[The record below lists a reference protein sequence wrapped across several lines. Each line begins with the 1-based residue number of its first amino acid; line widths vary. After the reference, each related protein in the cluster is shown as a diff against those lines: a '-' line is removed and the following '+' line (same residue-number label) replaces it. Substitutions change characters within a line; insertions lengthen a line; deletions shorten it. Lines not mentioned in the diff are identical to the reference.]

1 MSIAT
6 AGVSSDVT
14 RRAGPGRLVSIV
26 GGSAGNVVEWFDF
39 LSYSVFAIYFSK
51 AFFPGDNMTVQ
62 LLNTAAIA
70 SVGYVIR
77 PLGSWLIGVL
87 ADRRGRRL
95 ALSTAV
101 TMMSFGSFV
110 IAVTPTYRS
119 IGIAAPVILL
129 LARMLQ
135 GFSMGGEAGTS
146 ATYLAEM
153 APVGRRGFFVG
164 FVQVTVV
171 AGQLLALLLLL
182 ILQYLLLT
190 PAQLDAWGWR
200 IPFLVGA
207 ALALVALFLRRG
219 IAETDAFVQ
228 TRDREPRENLL
239 AVLWRWRRQVLLSIG
254 ISIGGTVSFYTF
266 TIYLQK
272 YMVNTSG
279 FSRDQA
285 TLIATIGLL
294 IYMVFQP
301 LFGLLSDRVG
311 RKPVMLIFGI
321 GGTLLTVPIMQ
332 ALGTTH
338 NAGTALLFNLA
349 GLFILSGFSSI
360 HWLVKS
366 ELFPTEIRALGVGLP
381 FAIVSS
387 VMGGTT
393 EWAALH
399 MKASGHESWFF
410 YYASACAAIS
420 LVTYAI
426 MPETRTTSTLDDD
439 CAERSGRVKPDGS

>member
-6 AGVSSDVT
+6 GGLQLTAASRV
-14 RRAGPGRLVSIV
+14 GPSRLVSIV

-51 AFFPGDNMTVQ
+51 AFFPGDNTTVQ
-62 LLNTAAIA
+62 LLNTAAVA
-70 SVGYVIR
+70 AVGYVIR

-87 ADRRGRRL
+87 ADRRGRRF
-95 ALSTAV
+95 ALSAAV
-101 TMMSFGSFV
+101 ALMSFGSLV
-110 IAVTPTYRS
+110 IAVTPTYGT
-119 IGIAAPVILL
+119 IGIAAPIVLL

-153 APVGRRGFFVG
+153 APVRRRGFFVA

-182 ILQYLLLT
+182 LLQYVLLT
-190 PAQLDAWGWR
+190 PAQLDDWGWR
-200 IPFLVGA
+200 IPFVVGA
-207 ALALVALFLRRG
+207 ALALLALFLRRG
-219 IAETDAFVQ
+219 IAETEAFVQ
-228 TRDREPRENLL
+228 TQGKAPRENLL
-239 AVLWRWRRQVLLSIG
+239 LVLWRWRRQVLLSIG

-279 FSRDQA
+279 FSRDGA
-285 TLIATIGLL
+285 TLIATMGLF

-321 GGTLLTVPIMQ
+321 GGTVLTAPIMQ
-332 ALGTTH
+332 ALGVTH
-338 NAGTALLFNLA
+338 NAGTALLLNLA

-366 ELFPTEIRALGVGLP
+366 ELFPVEIRALGVGLP

-399 MKASGHESWFF
+399 LKALGHEDWFF
-410 YYASACAAIS
+410 YYASACAAVS
-420 LVTYAI
+420 LVTYVI
-426 MPETRTTSTLDDD
+426 MPETQSASSLDGA
-439 CAERSGRVKPDGS
+439 AELR

>member
-1 MSIAT
+1 M
-6 AGVSSDVT
+6 V
-14 RRAGPGRLVSIV
+14 LV
-26 GGSAGNVVEWFDF
+26 
-39 LSYSVFAIYFSK
+39 
-51 AFFPGDNMTVQ
+51 
-62 LLNTAAIA
+62 
-70 SVGYVIR
+70 
-77 PLGSWLIGVL
+77 
-87 ADRRGRRL
+87 
-95 ALSTAV
+95 
-101 TMMSFGSFV
+101 
-110 IAVTPTYRS
+110 
-119 IGIAAPVILL
+119 

-153 APVGRRGFFVG
+153 APPGRRGFFVG

-182 ILQYLLLT
+182 LLQYVLLT

-200 IPFLVGA
+200 IPFAIGA

-219 IAETDAFVQ
+219 IAETEAFVQ
-228 TRDREPRENLL
+228 TRNRAPRENLL

-254 ISIGGTVSFYTF
+254 ISLGGTVAFYTF
-266 TIYLQK
+266 TVYLQK

-279 FSRDQA
+279 FDRNRA
-285 TLIATIGLL
+285 TLIATAGLL

-311 RKPVMLIFGI
+311 RKPVMLIFGV

-332 ALGTTH
+332 ALGVTH
-338 NAGTALLFNLA
+338 DPGTALLLNLA

-366 ELFPTEIRALGVGLP
+366 ELFPVEIRALGVGLP
-381 FAIVSS
+381 FAVVSS

-393 EWAALH
+393 EWMALH
-399 MKASGHESWFF
+399 LKAAGEESWFF
-410 YYASACAAIS
+410 YYASACAAVS

-426 MPETRTTSTLDDD
+426 MPETRAASTLDG
-439 CAERSGRVKPDGS
+439 AEREIST

>member
-1 MSIAT
+1 MSVAIGGKAVPVGG
-6 AGVSSDVT
+6 A
-14 RRAGPGRLVSIV
+14 RRPSRLTSIV

-39 LSYSVFAIYFSK
+39 LAYSVFSIYFSK
-51 AFFPGDNMTVQ
+51 AFFPGGNMTAQ

-70 SVGYVIR
+70 AVGYIVR

-87 ADRRGRRL
+87 ADRRGRRV

-101 TMMSFGSFV
+101 AMMSLGSFI
-110 IAVTPTYRS
+110 IAVTPTYAT
-119 IGIAAPVILL
+119 IGLAAPVVLVI
-129 LARMLQ
+129 ARLLQ

-153 APVGRRGFFVG
+153 APAGRRGFFVG

-171 AGQLLALLLLL
+171 FGQLLALCLLLL
-182 ILQYLLLT
+182 LQYVLLT

-200 IPFLVGA
+200 IPFFIGA
-207 ALALVALFLRRG
+207 ALSLYALFLRRG
-219 IAETDAFVQ
+219 IDETEAFVRGQ
-228 TRDREPRENLL
+228 ATAPRENLL
-239 AVLWRWRRQVLLSIG
+239 AVLLRYRKQVLLSIG

-272 YMVNTSG
+272 YMVNTAG
-279 FSRDQA
+279 FTRDRA
-285 TLIATIGLL
+285 TLIATAGLV

-301 LFGLLSDRVG
+301 LFGLLSDRIG
-311 RKPVMLIFGI
+311 RKPVMLIFGV

-332 ALGTTH
+332 TLGTVH
-338 NAGTALLFNLA
+338 EAGLALLLNLA
-349 GLFILSGFSSI
+349 GLLILSGFSSI

-366 ELFPTEIRALGVGLP
+366 ELFPAEIRALGVGLP

-393 EWAALH
+393 EWLAL
-399 MKASGHESWFF
+399 KLKDAGHEGYFF
-410 YYASACAAIS
+410 YYVSACAAIS
-420 LVTYAI
+420 LISYIV
-426 MPETRTTSTLDDD
+426 MPETNRASTLDETGEAAAHRLD
-439 CAERSGRVKPDGS
+439 

>member
-1 MSIAT
+1 MSIAIG
-6 AGVSSDVT
+6 GVQRGSASQ
-14 RRAGPGRLVSIV
+14 AGPSRLVSIV

-62 LLNTAAIA
+62 LLNTAAVA
-70 SVGYVIR
+70 AVGYVIR

-87 ADRRGRRL
+87 ADRRGRRF
-95 ALSTAV
+95 ALSVAV
-101 TMMSFGSFV
+101 AMMSFGSFM
-110 IAVTPTYRS
+110 IAVTPTYGT
-119 IGIAAPVILL
+119 IGIAAPVGLV

-153 APVGRRGFFVG
+153 APPGRRGFFVG

-182 ILQYLLLT
+182 LLQYVLLT
-190 PAQLDAWGWR
+190 PAQLDDWGWR
-200 IPFLVGA
+200 IPFVIGA
-207 ALALVALFLRRG
+207 ALALFALFLRRG

-228 TRDREPRENLL
+228 TRDRAPRENLL

-279 FSRDQA
+279 FSRDRA
-285 TLIATIGLL
+285 TLIATAGLL

-332 ALGTTH
+332 QLGATH
-338 NAGTALLFNLA
+338 DAGTALLLNLA

-366 ELFPTEIRALGVGLP
+366 ELFPVEIRALGVGLP
-381 FAIVSS
+381 FALVSS

-399 MKASGHESWFF
+399 LKASGHEGWFF
-410 YYASACAAIS
+410 YYASACAAVS

-426 MPETRTTSTLDDD
+426 MPETRVVSTLDDV
-439 CAERSGRVKPDGS
+439 APPG